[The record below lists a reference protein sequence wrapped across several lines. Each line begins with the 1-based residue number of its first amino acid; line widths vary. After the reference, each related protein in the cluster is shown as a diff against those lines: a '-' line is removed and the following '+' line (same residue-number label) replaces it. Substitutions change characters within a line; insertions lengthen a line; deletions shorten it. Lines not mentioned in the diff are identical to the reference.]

1 MTGMLVESPQR
12 QDIGCLRRKAAL
24 TDGLRAL
31 HLLQNILCRT
41 SQEVTNPN
49 FLDGE
54 IVREN
59 PFVSVKTKL
68 LVLTTC
74 KQLKIYFKHL

>member
-1 MTGMLVESPQR
+1 MESPQSGH
-12 QDIGCLRRKAAL
+12 IKRKAAL

-31 HLLQNILCRT
+31 HLLQSTLCT
-41 SQEVTNPN
+41 TVQGVTNPN
-49 FLDGE
+49 LLDRE

-59 PFVSVKTKL
+59 NFMSMKTKL
-68 LVLTTC
+68 LVLTIC